1 MQKGYLRSLF
11 FGWTACN
18 KLKVCV
24 FDTGVTMK
32 LMDEVAGIV
41 AARHCNTN
49 IVTAS
54 VDAINFHRKIKKG
67 EDNTENTL
75 ILLNLWY
82 LQISRDAGRYFC
94 VIIAF
99 FFCLVHLLYQE
110 ECCKTFSRL
119 LTRDDKMETLKRFS
133 I

>member
-1 MQKGYLRSLF
+1 MQKGYLRSFF

-67 EDNTENTL
+67 EENTENTL

-94 VIIAF
+94 MIIAF
-99 FFCLVHLLYQE
+99 FFVLSICFT
-110 ECCKTFSRL
+110 KRNAA
-119 LTRDDKMETLKRFS
+119 KRFLAFWPEM
-133 I
+133 IKWKL